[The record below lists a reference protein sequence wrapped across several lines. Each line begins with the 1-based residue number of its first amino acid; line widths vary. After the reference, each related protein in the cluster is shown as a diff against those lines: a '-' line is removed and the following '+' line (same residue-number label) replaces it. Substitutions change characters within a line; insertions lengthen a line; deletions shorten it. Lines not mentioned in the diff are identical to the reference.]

1 MAGINRK
8 GGAAAVA
15 LCAVVLVLAAAAAA
29 GGADAAGCNPSALS
43 PCTSAIMLGAAPT
56 PGCCVQLRAQQPCL
70 CQYARDPSYRSY
82 VTSPSAQRAV
92 KACNVK
98 ANC

>member
-1 MAGINRK
+1 MACINRK
-8 GGAAAVA
+8 GGAAAAYAVA
-15 LCAVVLVLAAAAAA
+15 LCVALVLAAGA
-29 GGADAAGCNPSALS
+29 ADAAGCNPSALS
-43 PCTSAIMLGAAPT
+43 PCMSAIMLGAAPS

>member
-8 GGAAAVA
+8 GGAAAAYAVA
-15 LCAVVLVLAAAAAA
+15 LCAALVLAAGA
-29 GGADAAGCNPSALS
+29 ADAAGCNPSALS
-43 PCTSAIMLGAAPT
+43 PCMSAIMLGAAPS

>member
-8 GGAAAVA
+8 GGAAAAYAVA
-15 LCAVVLVLAAAAAA
+15 
-29 GGADAAGCNPSALS
+29 
-43 PCTSAIMLGAAPT
+43 
-56 PGCCVQLRAQQPCL
+56 L

>member
-8 GGAAAVA
+8 SGAAAAYAVA
-15 LCAVVLVLAAAAAA
+15 LCAALVLAAGA
-29 GGADAAGCNPSALS
+29 ADAAGCNPSALS
-43 PCTSAIMLGAAPT
+43 PCMSAIMLGAAPS

>member
-8 GGAAAVA
+8 GGAAAAYAVA
-15 LCAVVLVLAAAAAA
+15 LLLAAGA
-29 GGADAAGCNPSALS
+29 ADAAGCNPSALS
-43 PCTSAIMLGAAPT
+43 PCMSAIMLGAAPS

>member
-1 MAGINRK
+1 MAGNRK
-8 GGAAAVA
+8 GGAAAVSALAVA
-15 LCAVVLVLAAAAAA
+15 LCAALVLAAATGGRAAA
-29 GGADAAGCNPSALS
+29 CNPSALS
-43 PCTSAIMLGAAPT
+43 PCMSAIMLGTAPT
-56 PGCCVQLRAQQPCL
+56 TGCCVQLRAQQPCL

-92 KACNVK
+92 RACNVK